1 MTRTQTRAY
10 GVVTPSS
17 RQPLLEAMLRAFVW
31 LVSNVVLAC
40 RTIFN
45 RNARD
50 WHTDAARE
58 GLLPTPNDIQK
69 ETFSAANTG
78 ASKALMVSSTQSV
91 RPSNHEGVLTS
102 GSVFKEHAFP
112 AKAGIQSARN
122 ARSSRSYLSPV
133 IPAEE
138 HQREEPEPRSD
149 ARRRMH
155 TQPLA
160 SGSRAP
166 RASGMTSSV

>member
-1 MTRTQTRAY
+1 MVLRMTRTQTRPY
-10 GVVTPSS
+10 GVITPSS
-17 RQPLLEAMLRAFVW
+17 RQPLLEAMLRAFAW

-45 RNARD
+45 RNTRD
-50 WHTDAARE
+50 WHTDAAHEDQRP
-58 GLLPTPNDIQK
+58 LPNDIQK

-91 RPSNHEGVLTS
+91 RRSNHEGVLTS

-122 ARSSRSYLSPV
+122 ARSSRSHLSPV
-133 IPAEE
+133 IPAEA

-149 ARRRMH
+149 ARRRITRNPWLPAH
-155 TQPLA
+155 AL
-160 SGSRAP
+160 RARP
-166 RASGMTSSV
+166 E